1 VRLLTYFDV
10 AEFEM
15 STTHVSLLGKSIGFG
30 DEDTFDTTLLDGSV
44 FSLFLFEQHF
54 TYIDFS

>member
-1 VRLLTYFDV
+1 V

-15 STTHVSLLGKSIGFG
+15 STTHVRLLDKSIGFG
-30 DEDTFDTTLLDGSV
+30 DKDTLDTTLLDGSV